1 METHELEI
9 EVRPDG
15 TVRLHVRGAKGP
27 ACEEY
32 AELFRQILAG
42 ESAVERTQ
50 EYYEA
55 PSGVRVDLRIR
66 E

>member
-15 TVRLHVRGAKGP
+15 TVRLRVRGAKGP

-32 AELFRQILAG
+32 AKLFQDILSG
-42 ESAVERTQ
+42 ESVVERTQ

-55 PSGVRVDLRIR
+55 PTGVRVDLRVR